1 MEINNTVNIA
11 VIISSIIAVAGWLVN
26 SHLSRKH
33 EIAKKRLEYRLETLH
48 SFVPVFIAFDL
59 MTKTSNVE
67 KDFYNKLNTSHLKF
81 QLYGNQNE
89 IDIFNDLMK
98 SIDNNDSDKI
108 KKLASNL
115 MNLTLNEIRN
125 ELKLPKIK

>member
-1 MEINNTVNIA
+1 MEINNTINLTI
-11 VIISSIIAVAGWLVN
+11 IISSSVAVIGWWVN
-26 SHLSRKH
+26 NYLKRKD

-59 MTKTSNVE
+59 MTKTSKVE
-67 KDFYNKLNTSHLKF
+67 NDFYNKLNTSHLKF

-89 IDIFNDLMK
+89 IDIFNELMK

-108 KKLASNL
+108 KKLASSL